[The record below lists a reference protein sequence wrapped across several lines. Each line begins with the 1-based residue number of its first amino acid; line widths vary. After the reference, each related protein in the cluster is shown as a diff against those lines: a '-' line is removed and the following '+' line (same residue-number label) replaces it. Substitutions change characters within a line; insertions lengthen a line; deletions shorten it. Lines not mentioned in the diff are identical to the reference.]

1 VWCCPCCPR
10 LRAYC
15 HFFGHNTRRRL
26 SGVPTSVS
34 SIELV
39 AHTPTSPTTGPWDA
53 QRAAARDYLK
63 LKVKE
68 DGDAVFVVDL
78 GTVYRMMRQWTSLLP
93 RVDPFYAVSSSS
105 PLRLA
110 ACLLPVGACLPSTTA
125 ALQSSREY
133 ACGWCGCD

>member
-1 VWCCPCCPR
+1 MVQWMTQMKLSGR
-10 LRAYC
+10 ASVVLSELTLLRP
-15 HFFGHNTRRRL
+15 HNTCRQK
-26 SGVPTSVS
+26 SVVSTSVS

-39 AHTPTSPTTGPWDA
+39 THTPTTGPWDG

-78 GTVYRMMRQWTSLLP
+78 GTVYRMMRQWISLLP

-105 PLRLA
+105 HLRLA
-110 ACLLPVGACLPSTTA
+110 ACLLPAVTCLLRTTVT
-125 ALQSSREY
+125 L
-133 ACGWCGCD
+133 